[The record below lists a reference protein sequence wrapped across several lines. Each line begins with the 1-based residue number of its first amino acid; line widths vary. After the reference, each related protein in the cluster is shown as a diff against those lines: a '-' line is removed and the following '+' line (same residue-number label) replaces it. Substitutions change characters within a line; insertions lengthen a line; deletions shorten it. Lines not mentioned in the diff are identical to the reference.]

1 MAKSKV
7 ALGAAIAAVAGFVT
21 GVLLAPK
28 SGKETQKEVKEA
40 ANAAKDKAVSEY
52 KAVRNTVEAKA
63 SKAKK
68 AVEQKSKQVK
78 AKATEIAEEAI
89 EKAESLKNKAAKTP
103 AKKSATS
110 KK

>member
-7 ALGAAIAAVAGFVT
+7 ALGAVVAAVAGFVT

-28 SGKETQKEVKEA
+28 SGKETQKEVKEV

-52 KAVRNTVEAKA
+52 KAVRSTVEAKA

-68 AVEQKSKQVK
+68 AVEQKGRRVK
-78 AKATEIAEEAI
+78 AKATEVVEEVT
-89 EKAESLKNKAAKTP
+89 EKAETLKNKAAK
-103 AKKSATS
+103 ASEKKPSTR